1 MIKRQ
6 TISLRPPCGDDEPV
20 RFAERDLGCRPT
32 HFKLLK
38 KSVDARK
45 KNDVRVVYMFEYGD
59 SEPDPPASPGRVK
72 RPRRVLVVG
81 SGPAGMFCAVRLA
94 DRGFA
99 PVVVERGGDVDG
111 RSRDVGRFFGG
122 GELDEQSNVQFGEGG
137 AGTFSDGKLNSGT
150 HGAYNEEVYR
160 TFVRFGAP
168 EETLYLNKPHIGSD
182 GLRAVVKNMRS
193 YVIACGG
200 EVRFRTRLTDLRVRG
215 GKAAVVLTGEKGE
228 AEEVY
233 DDAVLAVGHSA
244 RDTFAML
251 YGSGF
256 AMESRDFAVGVRI
269 EHLQR
274 EISAAQYG
282 GFAKYLPPAD
292 YKAVSSAGERRVFTF
307 CMCPGGYVVPAQSER
322 GTVVTN
328 GMSLYSRGGENAN
341 AALLAQV
348 TRADFGSDD
357 PLAGVEYQRAIERAA
372 YELTGSY
379 AAPVMT
385 VGDFLKDPC
394 GEGTVFCDTLSR
406 FEDDRGILRPAFP
419 CGLPEYSGVE
429 LCSQSD
435 FASVA
440 RGTDGFRAESVRDRR
455 ADGNDRSGGGA
466 TDARR
471 AGGKGRRS
479 DGEMPFG
486 GLPVM
491 PTYALGVRS
500 APLGELLPSYV
511 VRSLQAGIRDIAR
524 RIRGFD
530 DPYALLT
537 APETRFSSPVRILR
551 GDLFTAVGT
560 DNIYPCGEGAGY
572 SGGITS
578 SACDGFR
585 IADAIC
591 AKCE

>member
-45 KNDVRVVYMFEYGD
+45 KNDVRVVYTFEYGD

-81 SGPAGMFCAVRLA
+81 SGPAGMLCAVRLA
-94 DRGFA
+94 DRGLT

-182 GLRAVVKNMRS
+182 KLRAVVKNMRS
-193 YVIACGG
+193 YVTACGG

-215 GKAAVVLTGEKGE
+215 GRVAAVLSSGKGE
-228 AEEVY
+228 TEEVY
-233 DDAVLAVGHSA
+233 DDVVLAVGHSA

-251 YGSGF
+251 FKRGF

-282 GFAKYLPPAD
+282 GFAKFLPPAD

-348 TRADFGSDD
+348 TRADFGSND

-372 YELTGSY
+372 YELTGGY
-379 AAPVMT
+379 AAPAMT

-394 GEGTVFCDTLSR
+394 GEGPVFCDTLSR
-406 FEDDRGILRPAFP
+406 FEDVSGILRPAFS
-419 CGLPEYSGVE
+419 CDLPEYSGVE
-429 LCSQSD
+429 LCSHGD
-435 FASVA
+435 FECAA
-440 RGTDGFRAESVRDRR
+440 TGNDGFRAGNARDRR
-455 ADGNDRSGGGA
+455 ADWNGKSDGGA
-466 TDARR
+466 DMRR
-471 AGGKGRRS
+471 VGGKGRRS
-479 DGEMPFG
+479 DNGMPFG
-486 GLPVM
+486 GRLAM
-491 PTYALGVRS
+491 PTYALGVKS
-500 APLGELLPSYV
+500 APLGKLLPPYV

-530 DPYALLT
+530 DPHALLT

-551 GDLFTAVGT
+551 GDSFTALGT

-591 AKCE
+591 EKCE